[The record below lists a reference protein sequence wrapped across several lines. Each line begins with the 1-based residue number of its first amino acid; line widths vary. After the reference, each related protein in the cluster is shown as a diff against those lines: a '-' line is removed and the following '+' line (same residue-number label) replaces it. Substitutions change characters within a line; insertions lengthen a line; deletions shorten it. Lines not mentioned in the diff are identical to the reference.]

1 MEMNDDNVMDRTR
14 YTYKERTLLLRLR
27 RKPRDWTYLQAV
39 AKVDDDA
46 MNVMLTRLEKLYYV
60 EGKAEGDAEDDAE
73 VEDKPEDKA
82 EDTAAAETERK
93 PEGEARAK
101 TGMIHLNQMGETVA
115 QAEFDHRFE
124 LYFNRAISFLAL
136 LVSIAAIVVSVI

>member
-14 YTYKERTLLLRLR
+14 YTYKERTLLLKLR
-27 RKPRDWTYLQAV
+27 RKPRDWAYLQAV
-39 AKVDDDA
+39 ADANDDA
-46 MNVMLTRLEKLYYV
+46 MNVMLSDIGKLYYV
-60 EGKAEGDAEDDAE
+60 KGKSKDGADI
-73 VEDKPEDKA
+73 
-82 EDTAAAETERK
+82 
-93 PEGEARAK
+93 K
-101 TGMIHLNQMGETVA
+101 TDMFHLNQMGETVA

>member
-27 RKPRDWTYLQAV
+27 RKPRDWAYLQAV
-39 AKVDDDA
+39 AKADDDT
-46 MNVMLTRLEKLYYV
+46 MNGMLSDLGKLYYV
-60 EGKAEGDAEDDAE
+60 KGKS
-73 VEDKPEDKA
+73 EDKVNI
-82 EDTAAAETERK
+82 
-93 PEGEARAK
+93 K
-101 TGMIHLNQMGETVA
+101 TDMIHLNQMGETVA

>member
-14 YTYKERTLLLRLR
+14 YTYRERTLLLRLR
-27 RKPRDWTYLQAV
+27 KKPRDWTYLQAV
-39 AKVDDDA
+39 AKADDDA
-46 MNVMLTRLEKLYYV
+46 MNVMLTRLGKLYYV
-60 EGKAEGDAEDDAE
+60 EGKAEDDAEDDAE
-73 VEDKPEDKA
+73 VEDKA
-82 EDTAAAETERK
+82 EDTTEAETEGK
-93 PEGEARAK
+93 PEGEVIAK